1 MKTRAL
7 DSWAILEWISGRQ
20 PATDAIAQL
29 LAEAEAGGARLLM
42 SAINAGE
49 VYYFL
54 RKHHSTELAESWRQ
68 LSRTLPVTME
78 VPTADEIWDAAL
90 LKGCHPIAYA
100 DAFAA
105 ALAQKY
111 RCPLVTGDPEFR
123 SIREPGTGVDWPH
136 GRIAHTARRGLA

>member
-1 MKTRAL
+1 
-7 DSWAILEWISGRQ
+7 
-20 PATDAIAQL
+20 
-29 LAEAEAGGARLLM
+29 M

-54 RKHHSTELAESWRQ
+54 RKTHSERIAESWRE
-68 LSRTLPVTME
+68 LSATLPVTIE

-90 LKGCHPIAYA
+90 LKGQYPIAYA

-123 SIREPGTGVDWPH
+123 SVPDLERDWI
-136 GRIAHTARRGLA
+136 GSATAS

>member
-1 MKTRAL
+1 MNR
-7 DSWAILEWISGRQ
+7 RQ
-20 PATDAIAQL
+20 PATDAVEKLLDESLAGSAQL
-29 LAEAEAGGARLLM
+29 FM
-42 SAINAGE
+42 SAINVGE

-54 RKHHSTELAESWRQ
+54 RKTHSERVAESCRE
-68 LSRTLPVTME
+68 LSATVPATIE

-90 LKGCHPIAYA
+90 LKGQYPIAYA

-123 SIREPGTGVDWPH
+123 SIPDLELDWI
-136 GRIAHTARRGLA
+136 GRATS